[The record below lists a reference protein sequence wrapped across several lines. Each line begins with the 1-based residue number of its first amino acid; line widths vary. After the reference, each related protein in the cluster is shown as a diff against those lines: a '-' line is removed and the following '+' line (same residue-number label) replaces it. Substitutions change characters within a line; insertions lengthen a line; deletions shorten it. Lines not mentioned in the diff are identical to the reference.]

1 MNKPLNEIRKEYGLK
16 TIFSQTKDGI
26 ETKIEYIG
34 TMKLLDILI
43 NKIDNTNN
51 FEDCKNYCLLYKF
64 IYELLGEENEK
75 G

>member
-1 MNKPLNEIRKEYGLK
+1 MNKPLNELRKEYGLK

-43 NKIDNTNN
+43 NKIEREEKKMNN
-51 FEDCKNYCLLYKF
+51 E
-64 IYELLGEENEK
+64 
-75 G
+75 